1 MQQKVVLSIL
11 DKQYVEMKLNY
22 NAFLNNPKEKTEDE
36 MLSINAIGDNI
47 NRKLSFSH
55 ELKKYTTEVFVSL
68 FFGKD
73 KMPDD
78 FQELSNKIYFK
89 DTTSI
94 ESIDWVAFISTVK
107 SGLSRLIIPDSI
119 ERIAIVFSL
128 SKLREEDVFA
138 LNREE
143 DKVKVTYQAQ
153 KPNYCLE
160 DVVMNDDEKK
170 ALLRALTIIT
180 HQDLIFN
187 KWGYHKVDRSTKSVI
202 CFHGAAGTG
211 KTMCAHAV
219 ADYLGKKIIIGSYSK
234 IQSKFVGEGEKNLVA
249 YFNAA
254 EEQDAVLFIDEA
266 DTFLSKRLPSSNE
279 NSKHYNSMSNE
290 LYQLIENFNGCI
302 VFASNH
308 IKDFDPAV
316 ISRIIE
322 PIEFKL
328 PDKATRIKIIKKL
341 LPPTVPIELSDNDF
355 VKLSILTEG
364 FSGRD
369 IRKGML
375 IFVAES
381 AFNHCVIGRENP
393 DEVKLVYAEIEKAFK
408 SVRKSKE
415 NLDKGVAG
423 FSIVNRVSEE
433 TKKNTRLLQVAAL
446 TLWADGVPEEKEKKL
461 FGELCAQMGTTVD
474 LNNRDALPNIEKIC
488 SSVITKQEK
497 VQMLDIACRM
507 AAIDNKFP
515 FEEMQFVSNL
525 AVLLGFSEMG
535 VEKINEYVD
544 KLISEN
550 CQWSEI
556 TANIQCS
563 ESDIIKIL
571 CHEYSEASAWNK
583 LGLAYIEGGQVAG
596 VCVAQNKNR
605 AKACLEK
612 AKDKGYK
619 LNEVGEKFLMFN

>member
-1 MQQKVVLSIL
+1 
-11 DKQYVEMKLNY
+11 MKLNY
-22 NAFLNNPKEKTEDE
+22 NVFLNNPQKKTEDE
-36 MLSINAIGDNI
+36 ILSINAIGNEINKKLINI
-47 NRKLSFSH
+47 P
-55 ELKKYTTEVFVSL
+55 ELKKDTTDVFVSL
-68 FFGKD
+68 FLGKD
-73 KMPDD
+73 KIPDD
-78 FQELSNKIYFK
+78 FQELDNKIYFK
-89 DTTSI
+89 DSTSI
-94 ESIDWVAFISTVK
+94 KSVGWVAFISIVK
-107 SGLSRLIIPDSI
+107 ARLKNITIPNSI
-119 ERIAIVFSL
+119 ESIAIVFSL
-128 SKLREEDVFA
+128 SKLKEEDVFA
-138 LNREE
+138 INNDE
-143 DKVKVTYQAQ
+143 DKSKVVYQAQ
-153 KPNYCLE
+153 EPNFRLE

-170 ALLRALTIIT
+170 TLLRALTIIT

-187 KWGYHKVDRSTKSVI
+187 KWGYRKVDRSMKSVL

-249 YFNAA
+249 YFKAA

-328 PDKATRIKIIKKL
+328 PDAATRIKIIKKL
-341 LPPTVPIELSDNDF
+341 LPPTTPIELSDNEF
-355 VKLSILTEG
+355 IKLSNLTEG

-375 IFVAES
+375 IFVAEA
-381 AFNHCVIGRENP
+381 AFNHCVIGQENP
-393 DEVKLVYAEIEKAFK
+393 DDITLVFAEMEKAFK
-408 SVRKSKE
+408 SVKKSKE
-415 NLDKGVAG
+415 NLDKGVTG
-423 FSIVNRVSEE
+423 FSIANRVSEE
-433 TKKNTRLLQVAAL
+433 TKKNTRLLQIAAL
-446 TLWADGVPEEKEKKL
+446 TLWVDGIPDEKEKKL
-461 FGELCAQMGTTVD
+461 FGELCAQLGTSVD
-474 LNNRDALPNIEKIC
+474 LNDRDALPKIETIC

-497 VQMLDIACRM
+497 IQMLDIACRM

-515 FEEMQFVSNL
+515 LEEMQFVSNL